1 MFVIRLPRRKP
12 ITSVTNDELDKILEP
27 YYGSDKNGGYFIG
40 AGFGAGWNDI
50 VLDLH
55 NKLVKEH
62 PEYYIIQIKEKFGG
76 LRYYVG
82 RVGDLGYD
90 LINKAEELSYKTC
103 ERCGRA
109 GKERPTGWVLTLC
122 WWDWVSQEIN
132 HNIGAIEVNGFMGW
146 IRVRSNKRKMVR
158 KWKKNERM
166 GR

>member
-62 PEYYIIQIKEKFGG
+62 PEYYIIQIKEKFGT
-76 LRYYVG
+76 LRFYTG
-82 RVGDLGYD
+82 GMTDAGWNLIGEAEDLS
-90 LINKAEELSYKTC
+90 AATC
-103 ERCGRA
+103 EDCGRPGELDQSSSWIVTSCKWDKRISKISMLIWRWQRYPFHLYWKIRFA
-109 GKERPTGWVLTLC
+109 INRWRRKKGLT
-122 WWDWVSQEIN
+122 
-132 HNIGAIEVNGFMGW
+132 NI
-146 IRVRSNKRKMVR
+146 
-158 KWKKNERM
+158 
-166 GR
+166 

>member
-1 MFVIRLPRRKP
+1 MRIPARKVA
-12 ITSVTNDELDKILEP
+12 TKHTTVDVYDILKP
-27 YYGSDKNGGYFIG
+27 FAGYRVDGGYGGDLGIPN
-40 AGFGAGWNDI
+40 GWADI
-50 VLDLH
+50 ILDLH
-55 NKLVKEH
+55 NKIVAEY
-62 PEYYIIQIKEKFGG
+62 PDYYITQIKEKFGG

-90 LINKAEELSYKTC
+90 LISKAEDLSYKTC

-122 WWDWVSQEIN
+122 WWDWVSLEIN

-146 IRVRSNKRKMVR
+146 TRVRSNKRKMVR